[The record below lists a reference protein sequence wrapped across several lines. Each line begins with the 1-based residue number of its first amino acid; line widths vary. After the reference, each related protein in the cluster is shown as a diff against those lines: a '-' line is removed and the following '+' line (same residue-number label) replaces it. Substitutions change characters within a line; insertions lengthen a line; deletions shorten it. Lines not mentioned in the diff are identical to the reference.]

1 MTRMQAA
8 MIEVVE
14 GAGEDD
20 RPVGEMAEMPETLDG
35 GSHEGVPPVDETAD
49 AAAHE
54 TGEGAGA
61 AGESTTSR
69 RRRREP
75 VEVPAPTAAQVET
88 IEALLFAA
96 ERPLADARIG
106 EVLALPEEVPAGAF
120 IAAAVES
127 INASLESTGRVVRVR
142 RVAGGWRVMVEARF
156 APVVDAMK
164 GQRSSSRL
172 SPAALETLSII
183 AYRQPI
189 TRAHIEA
196 IRGVACGE
204 VLRGLLE
211 RRLVRI
217 AGRAEELGR
226 PMLYG
231 TTREFLLAFGLATL
245 ADLPNAKEFAEPK
258 PRGRAVGKA
267 SPSKASANETSANEA
282 STHEADPASRGP
294 SEPG

>member
-1 MTRMQAA
+1 MDAP
-8 MIEVVE
+8 E
-14 GAGEDD
+14 GAGDRDD
-20 RPVGEMAEMPETLDG
+20 PCG
-35 GSHEGVPPVDETAD
+35 D
-49 AAAHE
+49 ASELLGDPSCDPSCEATRSPTQE
-54 TGEGAGA
+54 SSGEGAA
-61 AGESTTSR
+61 SLEASPAR
-69 RRRREP
+69 RRRRETAETP
-75 VEVPAPTAAQVET
+75 VPTPLQLQT

-96 ERPLADARIG
+96 ERPLADARIC
-106 EVLALPEEVPAGAF
+106 EVLSLPEEVPAGAF
-120 IAAAVES
+120 IATAVEA
-127 INASLESTGRVVRVR
+127 INASLEATGRVVQVR

-156 APVVDAMK
+156 APVVDALK
-164 GQRSSSRL
+164 GQRTSSRL
-172 SPAALETLSII
+172 SPAALETLAIV

-258 PRGRAVGKA
+258 ARHRGVAAAAPAKE
-267 SPSKASANETSANEA
+267 SPEA
-282 STHEADPASRGP
+282 S
-294 SEPG
+294 SESSGIG